1 MLPAPLEESG
11 TTSLLGRRRD
21 RLGVALIAALCT
33 VGIAACGG
41 GERQD
46 ANEAEGEYPVEI
58 TSAEFPAGQSLA
70 ETQDL
75 ILSVSNS
82 GDEQIPNLA
91 VTIFTAA
98 SPDAE
103 VQLDASEADPAQAD
117 GEDAEQLADEV
128 EQQLQEELDA
138 EAEQEAAEEEG
149 DQAGTETELEDNE
162 IPITDGPFSIDSQ
175 QPGVER
181 PSRPVWI
188 LEQGYPTLVGA
199 VIAPGPTGEIAAAS
213 GAKTAQ
219 TNTFAFGPLD
229 PEESIDMVW
238 RVTPVQAGT
247 YTVRYRIAAGLQGNA
262 VAVNEDGSVPEG
274 EFIVRITDAP
284 PQTRVNDQGEVVP
297 IKPGDISGQVDDASG
312 VAAP

>member
-1 MLPAPLEESG
+1 MVA
-11 TTSLLGRRRD
+11 TICVVSL
-21 RLGVALIAALCT
+21 V
-33 VGIAACGG
+33 ACGG

-46 ANEAEGEYPVEI
+46 ESEPEGEFPVEI

-70 ETQDL
+70 EVEDL
-75 ILSVSNS
+75 VLSVTNT

-91 VTIFTAA
+91 ITIFTGAD
-98 SPDAE
+98 PDVE
-103 VQLDASEADPAQAD
+103 IELDASEADPAEA
-117 GEDAEQLADEV
+117 EVSADAEQLAEEV
-128 EQQLQEELDA
+128 EAQLQEELDA
-138 EAEQEAAEEEG
+138 EAEEEG
-149 DQAGTETELEDNE
+149 EAGTETTVDDDE
-162 IPITDGPFSIDSQ
+162 IPIADGAFSVNSD

-199 VIAPGPTGEIAAAS
+199 VVPPGPPGEIAAAS

-219 TNTFAFGPLD
+219 TNTFAFGPLE

-247 YTVRYRIAAGLQGNA
+247 YTVRYRVAAGLQGNA

-284 PQTRVNDQGEVVP
+284 PQTRVNAQGKVVP
-297 IKPGDISGQVDDASG
+297 IKPDDLSGQVDSG
-312 VAAP
+312 AAE